1 MTDANEI
8 THALRLWFQPGDV
21 FEVRVLDAISA
32 DYRREH
38 IESGYFDYE
47 HISAVPEAL
56 KRLLSFRGVYVTV
69 NPVNPDLLARAVN
82 RLRPAGR
89 NPTTADT
96 DIVRRRWLL
105 IDCDPRRA
113 SGVSS
118 SNAEHDFALAK
129 AREIRDGLSSL
140 GWADPIMT
148 DSGNGAQLMYRID
161 LPADDGELVRRVI
174 GEIAKASS
182 EQVAIDTSVHNP
194 ARIWRLPGTMN
205 CKGDSIPE
213 RPHRMAR
220 ILEEPQDIVPVS
232 RKQMQD
238 IVSYQSEDTQTDVPD
253 DEWKHTMPAFDLD
266 SWIAQ
271 YCPELGS
278 PQPWKGG
285 RKWIFPVCPFNE
297 AHTNKSAVLIQ
308 EPSGAVAFKCHH
320 NGCSGNDWRAL
331 RELREPGCY
340 DRREEASSDV
350 DLSGIL
356 KRKPE
361 VEIVLPPEP
370 EIFRP
375 WREISSS
382 DIREMLKGTYLG
394 ELTSIYSCVT
404 RPPLPVEASLLKAIV
419 TVACCLTGE
428 ASVEELQRRNGT
440 LGGLRLIGADRAKLK
455 INTAGGQVCNVYAML
470 VANSASGKDIGNLI
484 GKFARMNN
492 PSIRLTDGD
501 PVMPDWNLGT
511 SASAEGLAKVLT
523 RKPNGLLVISE
534 MANWLDPHHW
544 QNKATSFLTEA
555 FGQGYYDQNF
565 SDRGRCVS
573 SRSVDYCC
581 PNIIA
586 NIQPRV
592 FGELADIQNI
602 YTGFLGR
609 FIFAVMPEF
618 YGNPARFDS
627 ADLLEQM
634 RVIVDIFLR
643 KKGVVEVEEEYAD
656 EIQKVFL
663 GKCDPK
669 LNPSWRRLC
678 CEYYPRF
685 MVMLSVN
692 HGIKS
697 QGESVIITD
706 EAKSKARMLTL
717 WFFAQAEKVLGDI
730 MDCDSRSRE
739 MEQKLKRIFEIIRD
753 QDRGDGVLTSTIS
766 HCASGSGTTSSDR
779 CKLLAEL
786 IERGWISQENNR
798 FMVLNPPPGMGK
810 TKLRKK

>member
-8 THALRLWFQPGDV
+8 IHALRLWFQAGDV
-21 FEVRVLDAISA
+21 FEVRVLDAVSA

-105 IDCDPRRA
+105 IDCDPKRS

-118 SNAEHDFALAK
+118 TKAEHESALAK

-140 GWADPIMT
+140 GWPDPIMT

-220 ILEEPQDIVPVS
+220 ILEEPQDIVSVS
-232 RKQMQD
+232 LKQMQD
-238 IVSYQSEDTQTDVPD
+238 IVSYQNKDPQTDGPD

-340 DRREEASSDV
+340 DRREEANSDV

-356 KRKPE
+356 KPNRIEKQEKEAPLFPNPGPVPDKLLSIPGFIDDVVKLSMQSAPYPNRVLSFTGALALLAFLVGRKVQDKRDNRSNIYLIALADSGTGKDHPRKVNFNIAFRAGVAGAIGDAFASGE
-361 VEIVLPPEP
+361 GLEDALFMHPSMLFQADEFDC
-370 EIFRP
+370 IFNT
-375 WREISSS
+375 
-382 DIREMLKGTYLG
+382 LKYSKDNRA
-394 ELTSIYSCVT
+394 ESIN
-404 RPPLPVEASLLKAIV
+404 EKLLK
-419 TVACCLTGE
+419 
-428 ASVEELQRRNGT
+428 
-440 LGGLRLIGADRAKLK
+440 
-455 INTAGGQVCNVYAML
+455 
-470 VANSASGKDIGNLI
+470 
-484 GKFARMNN
+484 
-492 PSIRLTDGD
+492 
-501 PVMPDWNLGT
+501 
-511 SASAEGLAKVLT
+511 
-523 RKPNGLLVISE
+523 
-534 MANWLDPHHW
+534 
-544 QNKATSFLTEA
+544 
-555 FGQGYYDQNF
+555 
-565 SDRGRCVS
+565 
-573 SRSVDYCC
+573 
-581 PNIIA
+581 
-586 NIQPRV
+586 
-592 FGELADIQNI
+592 
-602 YTGFLGR
+602 
-609 FIFAVMPEF
+609 F
-618 YGNPARFDS
+618 YGASNTIYP
-627 ADLLEQM
+627 
-634 RVIVDIFLR
+634 LR
-643 KKGVVEVEEEYAD
+643 KKASAKKKDGTVHEIAHIVNPNLVLLGTAIPQYFYESLSRRVLENGLVARCIIVEAGKRGEAGNPQSITPSDSLIRAATYLANLDVNGNLTNEYPKPLIITETPEATAALREVQQECD
-656 EIQKVFL
+656 RRYNFYEAQNEGAAKALWARAHEKV
-663 GKCDPK
+663 CK
-669 LNPSWRRLC
+669 LA
-678 CEYYPRF
+678 
-685 MVMLSVN
+685 ML
-692 HGIKS
+692 HGIS
-697 QGESVIITD
+697 GNVYNPLITD
-706 EAKSKARMLTL
+706 KSVKWAWKFIDHLTQRMLYMADRYVYENI
-717 WFFAQAEKVLGDI
+717 FDEKCQRAI
-730 MDCDSRSRE
+730 R
-739 MEQKLKRIFEIIRD
+739 KLQEHGGR
-753 QDRGDGVLTSTIS
+753 LPHS
-766 HCASGSGTTSSDR
+766 
-779 CKLLAEL
+779 KLLRLLHESADSMKKIAETL
-786 IERGWISQENNR
+786 QEKGTVQVEYDSSVR
-798 FMVLNPPPGMGK
+798 PAAKIYRLVE
-810 TKLRKK
+810 

>member
-8 THALRLWFQPGDV
+8 THALRLWFRAGDV
-21 FEVRVLDAISA
+21 FEVRVLDAVSA

-113 SGVSS
+113 AGVSS
-118 SNAEHDFALAK
+118 SNSEHDFALAK

-220 ILEEPQDIVPVS
+220 ILEEPQDIVSVS
-232 RKQMQD
+232 REQMLD
-238 IVSYQSEDTQTDVPD
+238 IVSYQSEDTQTDGPD

-340 DRREEASSDV
+340 DRREEANSDV

-356 KRKPE
+356 KPNRIEKQEKEAPLFPNPGPVPDKLLSIPGFIDDVVKLSMQSAPYPNRVLSFTGALALLAFLVGRKVQDKRDNRSNIYLIALADSGTGKDHPRKVNFNIAFRAGVAGAIGDAFASGE
-361 VEIVLPPEP
+361 GLEDALFMHPSMLFQADEFDC
-370 EIFRP
+370 IFNT
-375 WREISSS
+375 
-382 DIREMLKGTYLG
+382 LKYSKDNRA
-394 ELTSIYSCVT
+394 ESIN
-404 RPPLPVEASLLKAIV
+404 EKLLK
-419 TVACCLTGE
+419 
-428 ASVEELQRRNGT
+428 
-440 LGGLRLIGADRAKLK
+440 
-455 INTAGGQVCNVYAML
+455 
-470 VANSASGKDIGNLI
+470 
-484 GKFARMNN
+484 
-492 PSIRLTDGD
+492 
-501 PVMPDWNLGT
+501 
-511 SASAEGLAKVLT
+511 
-523 RKPNGLLVISE
+523 
-534 MANWLDPHHW
+534 
-544 QNKATSFLTEA
+544 
-555 FGQGYYDQNF
+555 
-565 SDRGRCVS
+565 
-573 SRSVDYCC
+573 
-581 PNIIA
+581 
-586 NIQPRV
+586 
-592 FGELADIQNI
+592 
-602 YTGFLGR
+602 
-609 FIFAVMPEF
+609 F
-618 YGNPARFDS
+618 YGASNTIYP
-627 ADLLEQM
+627 
-634 RVIVDIFLR
+634 LR
-643 KKGVVEVEEEYAD
+643 KKASAKKKDGTVHEIAHIVNPNLVLLGTAIPQYFYESLSRRVLENGLVARCVIVEAGKRGEAGNPQPITPSDSLIRAATYLANLDVNGNLTNEYPKPLIITETPEATAALREVQQECD
-656 EIQKVFL
+656 RRYNFYEAQNEGAAKALWARAHEKV
-663 GKCDPK
+663 CK
-669 LNPSWRRLC
+669 LA
-678 CEYYPRF
+678 
-685 MVMLSVN
+685 ML
-692 HGIKS
+692 HGISGNVYNPLITEKS
-697 QGESVIITD
+697 VRWAWKFIDHLTQ
-706 EAKSKARMLTL
+706 RMLYMADRYVYENI
-717 WFFAQAEKVLGDI
+717 FDEKCQRAI
-730 MDCDSRSRE
+730 R
-739 MEQKLKRIFEIIRD
+739 KLQEHGGR
-753 QDRGDGVLTSTIS
+753 LS
-766 HCASGSGTTSSDR
+766 HS
-779 CKLLAEL
+779 KLLRLLHESADSMKKIAETL
-786 IERGWISQENNR
+786 QEKGTVQVEYDSSVR
-798 FMVLNPPPGMGK
+798 PAAKIYRLVE
-810 TKLRKK
+810 

>member
-8 THALRLWFQPGDV
+8 IHALRLWFQAGDV
-21 FEVRVLDAISA
+21 FEVRVLDAVSA

-47 HISAVPEAL
+47 HISAIPEAL

-118 SNAEHDFALAK
+118 SNSEHESALAK

-140 GWADPIMT
+140 GWPDPIMT

-220 ILEEPQDIVPVS
+220 ILDEPQDIVPVS
-232 RKQMQD
+232 REQMQD
-238 IVSYQSEDTQTDVPD
+238 IVSYQNEDTQTDVPD

-340 DRREEASSDV
+340 DRREEANSDV

-356 KRKPE
+356 KPNRIEKQEKEAPLFPNPGPVPDKLLSIPGFIDDVVKLSMQSAPYPNRVLSFTGALALLAFLVGRKVQDKRDNRSNIYLIALADSGTGKDHPRKVNFNIAFRAGVAGAIGDAFASGE
-361 VEIVLPPEP
+361 GLEDALFMHPSMLFQADEFDC
-370 EIFRP
+370 IFNT
-375 WREISSS
+375 
-382 DIREMLKGTYLG
+382 LKYSKDNRA
-394 ELTSIYSCVT
+394 ESIN
-404 RPPLPVEASLLKAIV
+404 EKLLK
-419 TVACCLTGE
+419 
-428 ASVEELQRRNGT
+428 
-440 LGGLRLIGADRAKLK
+440 
-455 INTAGGQVCNVYAML
+455 
-470 VANSASGKDIGNLI
+470 
-484 GKFARMNN
+484 
-492 PSIRLTDGD
+492 
-501 PVMPDWNLGT
+501 
-511 SASAEGLAKVLT
+511 
-523 RKPNGLLVISE
+523 
-534 MANWLDPHHW
+534 
-544 QNKATSFLTEA
+544 
-555 FGQGYYDQNF
+555 
-565 SDRGRCVS
+565 
-573 SRSVDYCC
+573 
-581 PNIIA
+581 
-586 NIQPRV
+586 
-592 FGELADIQNI
+592 
-602 YTGFLGR
+602 
-609 FIFAVMPEF
+609 F
-618 YGNPARFDS
+618 YGASNTIYP
-627 ADLLEQM
+627 
-634 RVIVDIFLR
+634 LR
-643 KKGVVEVEEEYAD
+643 KKASAKKKDGTVHEIAHIVNPNLVLLGTAIPQYFYESLSRRVLENGLVARCIIVEAGKRGEAGNPQPITPSDSLIRAATYLANLDVNGNLTNEYPKPLIITETPEATAALREVQLECD
-656 EIQKVFL
+656 RRYNFYEAQNEGAAKALWARAHEKV
-663 GKCDPK
+663 CK
-669 LNPSWRRLC
+669 LA
-678 CEYYPRF
+678 
-685 MVMLSVN
+685 ML
-692 HGIKS
+692 HGIS
-697 QGESVIITD
+697 GNVYNPLITD
-706 EAKSKARMLTL
+706 KSVKWAWKFIDHLTQRMLYMADRYVYENI
-717 WFFAQAEKVLGDI
+717 FDEKCQRAI
-730 MDCDSRSRE
+730 R
-739 MEQKLKRIFEIIRD
+739 KLQEHGGR
-753 QDRGDGVLTSTIS
+753 LPHS
-766 HCASGSGTTSSDR
+766 
-779 CKLLAEL
+779 KLLRLLHESADSMKKIAETL
-786 IERGWISQENNR
+786 QEKGTVQVEYDSSVR
-798 FMVLNPPPGMGK
+798 PAAKIYRLVE
-810 TKLRKK
+810 

>member
-1 MTDANEI
+1 MENAMTDANEI
-8 THALRLWFQPGDV
+8 THALRLWFQAGDV
-21 FEVRVLDAISA
+21 FEVRVLDAVSA

-118 SNAEHDFALAK
+118 SNAEHESALDK

-220 ILEEPQDIVPVS
+220 ILEEPQDIVSVS
-232 RKQMQD
+232 REQMQD

-331 RELREPGCY
+331 RELREPGCC
-340 DRREEASSDV
+340 DRREEANSDV

-356 KRKPE
+356 KPNRIEKQEKEAPLFPNPGPVPDKLLSIPGFIDDVVKLSMQSAPYPNRVLSFTGALALLAFLVGRKVQDKRDNRSNIYLIALADSGTGKDHPRKVNFNIAFRAGVAGAIGDAFASGE
-361 VEIVLPPEP
+361 GLEDALFMHPSMLFQADEFDC
-370 EIFRP
+370 IFNT
-375 WREISSS
+375 
-382 DIREMLKGTYLG
+382 LKYSKDNRA
-394 ELTSIYSCVT
+394 ESIN
-404 RPPLPVEASLLKAIV
+404 EKLLK
-419 TVACCLTGE
+419 
-428 ASVEELQRRNGT
+428 
-440 LGGLRLIGADRAKLK
+440 
-455 INTAGGQVCNVYAML
+455 
-470 VANSASGKDIGNLI
+470 
-484 GKFARMNN
+484 
-492 PSIRLTDGD
+492 
-501 PVMPDWNLGT
+501 
-511 SASAEGLAKVLT
+511 
-523 RKPNGLLVISE
+523 
-534 MANWLDPHHW
+534 
-544 QNKATSFLTEA
+544 
-555 FGQGYYDQNF
+555 
-565 SDRGRCVS
+565 
-573 SRSVDYCC
+573 
-581 PNIIA
+581 
-586 NIQPRV
+586 
-592 FGELADIQNI
+592 
-602 YTGFLGR
+602 
-609 FIFAVMPEF
+609 F
-618 YGNPARFDS
+618 YGASNTIYP
-627 ADLLEQM
+627 
-634 RVIVDIFLR
+634 LR
-643 KKGVVEVEEEYAD
+643 KKASAKKKDGTVHEIAHIVNPNLVLLGTAIPQYFYESLSRRVLENGLVARCIIVEAGKRGEAGNPQPITPSDSLIRAATYLANLDVNGNLTNEYPKPLIITETPEATAALREVQQECD
-656 EIQKVFL
+656 RRYNFYEAQNEGAAKALWARAHEKV
-663 GKCDPK
+663 CK
-669 LNPSWRRLC
+669 LA
-678 CEYYPRF
+678 
-685 MVMLSVN
+685 ML
-692 HGIKS
+692 HGISSNVYNPLITEKS
-697 QGESVIITD
+697 VRWAWKFIDHLTQ
-706 EAKSKARMLTL
+706 RMLYMADRYVYENI
-717 WFFAQAEKVLGDI
+717 FDEKCQRAI
-730 MDCDSRSRE
+730 R
-739 MEQKLKRIFEIIRD
+739 KLQEHGGR
-753 QDRGDGVLTSTIS
+753 LS
-766 HCASGSGTTSSDR
+766 HS
-779 CKLLAEL
+779 KLLRLLHESADSMKKIAETL
-786 IERGWISQENNR
+786 QEKGTVQVEYDSSVR
-798 FMVLNPPPGMGK
+798 PAAKIYRLVE
-810 TKLRKK
+810 

>member
-8 THALRLWFQPGDV
+8 IHALRLWFQAGDV
-21 FEVRVLDAISA
+21 FEVRVLDAVSA

-47 HISAVPEAL
+47 HISAIPEAL

-118 SNAEHDFALAK
+118 SNAEHESALAK

-182 EQVAIDTSVHNP
+182 EQVAIDTSVYNP

-232 RKQMQD
+232 REQMQD

-340 DRREEASSDV
+340 DRREEANSDV

-356 KRKPE
+356 KPNRIEKQEKEAPLFPNPGPVPDKLLSIPGFIDDVVKLSMQSAPYPNRVLSFTGALALLAFLVGRKVQDKRDNRSNIYLIALADSGTGKDHPRKVNFNIAFRAGVAGAIGDAFASGE
-361 VEIVLPPEP
+361 GLEDALFMHPSMLFQADEFDC
-370 EIFRP
+370 IFNT
-375 WREISSS
+375 
-382 DIREMLKGTYLG
+382 LKYSKDNRA
-394 ELTSIYSCVT
+394 ESIN
-404 RPPLPVEASLLKAIV
+404 EKLLK
-419 TVACCLTGE
+419 
-428 ASVEELQRRNGT
+428 
-440 LGGLRLIGADRAKLK
+440 
-455 INTAGGQVCNVYAML
+455 
-470 VANSASGKDIGNLI
+470 
-484 GKFARMNN
+484 
-492 PSIRLTDGD
+492 
-501 PVMPDWNLGT
+501 
-511 SASAEGLAKVLT
+511 
-523 RKPNGLLVISE
+523 
-534 MANWLDPHHW
+534 
-544 QNKATSFLTEA
+544 
-555 FGQGYYDQNF
+555 
-565 SDRGRCVS
+565 
-573 SRSVDYCC
+573 
-581 PNIIA
+581 
-586 NIQPRV
+586 
-592 FGELADIQNI
+592 
-602 YTGFLGR
+602 
-609 FIFAVMPEF
+609 F
-618 YGNPARFDS
+618 YGASNTIYP
-627 ADLLEQM
+627 
-634 RVIVDIFLR
+634 LR
-643 KKGVVEVEEEYAD
+643 KKASAKKKDGTVHEIAHIVNPNLVLLGTAIPQYFYESLSRRVLENGLVARCIIVEAGKRGEAGNPQPITPSDSLIRAATYLANLDVNGNLTNEYPKPLIITETPEATAALREVQQECD
-656 EIQKVFL
+656 RRYNFYEAQNEGAAKALWARAHEKV
-663 GKCDPK
+663 CK
-669 LNPSWRRLC
+669 LA
-678 CEYYPRF
+678 
-685 MVMLSVN
+685 ML
-692 HGIKS
+692 HGIS
-697 QGESVIITD
+697 GNVYNPLITD
-706 EAKSKARMLTL
+706 KSVKWAWKFIDHLTQRMLYMADRYVYENI
-717 WFFAQAEKVLGDI
+717 FDEKCQRAI
-730 MDCDSRSRE
+730 R
-739 MEQKLKRIFEIIRD
+739 KLQEHGGR
-753 QDRGDGVLTSTIS
+753 LS
-766 HCASGSGTTSSDR
+766 HS
-779 CKLLAEL
+779 KLLRLLHESADSMKKIAETL
-786 IERGWISQENNR
+786 QEKGTVQVEYDSSVR
-798 FMVLNPPPGMGK
+798 PAAKIYRLVE
-810 TKLRKK
+810 

>member
-8 THALRLWFQPGDV
+8 THALRLWFQAGDV
-21 FEVRVLDAISA
+21 FEVRVLDAVSA

-105 IDCDPRRA
+105 IDCDPKRS

-118 SNAEHDFALAK
+118 TKAEHESALAK

-140 GWADPIMT
+140 GWPDPIMT

-220 ILEEPQDIVPVS
+220 ILEEPQDIVSVS
-232 RKQMQD
+232 REQMQD
-238 IVSYQSEDTQTDVPD
+238 IVSHQSEDTQTDVPD
-253 DEWKHTMPAFDLD
+253 DDWKHTMPAFDLD

-297 AHTNKSAVLIQ
+297 AHANKSAVLIQ

-356 KRKPE
+356 KPNRIEKQEKEAPLFPNPGPVPDKLLSIPGFIDDVVKLSMQSAPYPNRVLSFTGALALLAFLVGRKVQDKRDNRSNIYLIALADSGTGKDHPRKVNFNIAFRAGVAGAIGDAFASGE
-361 VEIVLPPEP
+361 GLEDALFMHPSMLFQADEFDC
-370 EIFRP
+370 IFNT
-375 WREISSS
+375 
-382 DIREMLKGTYLG
+382 LKYSKDNRA
-394 ELTSIYSCVT
+394 ESIN
-404 RPPLPVEASLLKAIV
+404 EKLLK
-419 TVACCLTGE
+419 
-428 ASVEELQRRNGT
+428 
-440 LGGLRLIGADRAKLK
+440 
-455 INTAGGQVCNVYAML
+455 
-470 VANSASGKDIGNLI
+470 
-484 GKFARMNN
+484 
-492 PSIRLTDGD
+492 
-501 PVMPDWNLGT
+501 
-511 SASAEGLAKVLT
+511 
-523 RKPNGLLVISE
+523 
-534 MANWLDPHHW
+534 
-544 QNKATSFLTEA
+544 
-555 FGQGYYDQNF
+555 
-565 SDRGRCVS
+565 
-573 SRSVDYCC
+573 
-581 PNIIA
+581 
-586 NIQPRV
+586 
-592 FGELADIQNI
+592 
-602 YTGFLGR
+602 
-609 FIFAVMPEF
+609 F
-618 YGNPARFDS
+618 YGASNTIYP
-627 ADLLEQM
+627 
-634 RVIVDIFLR
+634 LR
-643 KKGVVEVEEEYAD
+643 KKASAKKKDGTVHEIAHIVNPNLVLLGTAIPQYFYESLSRRVLENGLVARCIIVEAGKRGEAGNPQPITPSDSLIRAATYLANLDVNGNLTNEYPKPLIITETPEATAALREVQQECD
-656 EIQKVFL
+656 RRYNFYEAQNEGAAKALWARAHEKV
-663 GKCDPK
+663 CK
-669 LNPSWRRLC
+669 LA
-678 CEYYPRF
+678 
-685 MVMLSVN
+685 ML
-692 HGIKS
+692 HGISSNVYNPLITEKS
-697 QGESVIITD
+697 VRWAWKFIDHLTG
-706 EAKSKARMLTL
+706 RMLYMANRYVYENV
-717 WFFAQAEKVLGDI
+717 FDEKCQRVLRHITEAGGVI
-730 MDCDSRSRE
+730 GHTKLLRKSRE
-739 MEQKLKRIFEIIRD
+739 SFEVFKKIIDTLREN
-753 QDRGDGVLTSTIS
+753 
-766 HCASGSGTTSSDR
+766 GS
-779 CKLLAEL
+779 
-786 IERGWISQENNR
+786 IEIEIDK
-798 FMVLNPPPGMGK
+798 GK
-810 TKLRKK
+810 TKPMRIYHLICE

>member
-8 THALRLWFQPGDV
+8 THALRLWFQAGDV
-21 FEVRVLDAISA
+21 FEVRVLDAVSA

-118 SNAEHDFALAK
+118 SNAEHESALAK

-140 GWADPIMT
+140 GWPKPVLT

-220 ILEEPQDIVPVS
+220 ILDEPQDIVSVS
-232 RKQMQD
+232 REQMQD
-238 IVSYQSEDTQTDVPD
+238 IVSYQSEDTQTDGPD

-278 PQPWKGG
+278 PQPWNGG

-340 DRREEASSDV
+340 NRREEANSDV

-356 KRKPE
+356 KPNRIEKQEKEAPLFPNPGPVPDKLLSIPGFIDDVVKLSMQSAPYPNRVLSFTGALALLAFLVGRKVQDKRDNRSNIYLIALADSGTGKDHPRKVNFNIAFRAGVAGAIGDAFASGE
-361 VEIVLPPEP
+361 GLEDALFMHPSMLFQADEFDC
-370 EIFRP
+370 IFNT
-375 WREISSS
+375 
-382 DIREMLKGTYLG
+382 LKYSKDNRA
-394 ELTSIYSCVT
+394 ESIN
-404 RPPLPVEASLLKAIV
+404 EKLLK
-419 TVACCLTGE
+419 
-428 ASVEELQRRNGT
+428 
-440 LGGLRLIGADRAKLK
+440 
-455 INTAGGQVCNVYAML
+455 
-470 VANSASGKDIGNLI
+470 
-484 GKFARMNN
+484 
-492 PSIRLTDGD
+492 
-501 PVMPDWNLGT
+501 
-511 SASAEGLAKVLT
+511 
-523 RKPNGLLVISE
+523 
-534 MANWLDPHHW
+534 
-544 QNKATSFLTEA
+544 
-555 FGQGYYDQNF
+555 
-565 SDRGRCVS
+565 
-573 SRSVDYCC
+573 
-581 PNIIA
+581 
-586 NIQPRV
+586 
-592 FGELADIQNI
+592 
-602 YTGFLGR
+602 
-609 FIFAVMPEF
+609 F
-618 YGNPARFDS
+618 YGASNTIYP
-627 ADLLEQM
+627 
-634 RVIVDIFLR
+634 LR
-643 KKGVVEVEEEYAD
+643 KKASAKKKDGTVHEIAHIVNPNLVLLGTAIPQYFYESLSRRVLENGLVARCIIVEAGKRGEAGNPQPITPSDSLIRAATYLANLDVNGNLTNEYPKPLIITETPEATAALREVQQECDRRYDFYEAQNEGGAKALWARAHEKVCKLAMLHGISGNVYNPLITEKSVRWAWKFIDHLTRRMLYMADSYVYENVFDEKCQKVIRMLREHGGRIKHAKLLNRFHDSLDNLKKVVETLME
-656 EIQKVFL
+656 Q
-663 GKCDPK
+663 
-669 LNPSWRRLC
+669 
-678 CEYYPRF
+678 
-685 MVMLSVN
+685 
-692 HGIKS
+692 GI
-697 QGESVIITD
+697 
-706 EAKSKARMLTL
+706 LTY
-717 WFFAQAEKVLGDI
+717 
-730 MDCDSRSRE
+730 E
-739 MEQKLKRIFEIIRD
+739 MEATKTRPSKVY
-753 QDRGDGVLTSTIS
+753 VL
-766 HCASGSGTTSSDR
+766 
-779 CKLLAEL
+779 LE
-786 IERGWISQENNR
+786 
-798 FMVLNPPPGMGK
+798 
-810 TKLRKK
+810 

>member
-8 THALRLWFQPGDV
+8 THALRLWFQAGDV
-21 FEVRVLDAISA
+21 FEVRVLDAVSA

-118 SNAEHDFALAK
+118 SNSEHESALAK

-140 GWADPIMT
+140 GWPDPIMT

-220 ILEEPQDIVPVS
+220 ILDEPQDIVPVS
-232 RKQMQD
+232 REQMQD

-297 AHTNKSAVLIQ
+297 AHTNKSAVLIH

-340 DRREEASSDV
+340 DRREEANSDV

-356 KRKPE
+356 KPNRIEKQEKEAPLFPNPGPVPDKLLSIPGFIDDVVKLSMQSAPYPNRVLSFTGALALLAFLVGRKVQDKRDNRSNIYLIALADSGTGKDHPRKVNFNIAFRAGVAGAIGDAFASGE
-361 VEIVLPPEP
+361 GLEDALFMHPSMLFQADEFDC
-370 EIFRP
+370 IFNT
-375 WREISSS
+375 
-382 DIREMLKGTYLG
+382 LKYSKDNRA
-394 ELTSIYSCVT
+394 ESIN
-404 RPPLPVEASLLKAIV
+404 EKLLK
-419 TVACCLTGE
+419 
-428 ASVEELQRRNGT
+428 
-440 LGGLRLIGADRAKLK
+440 
-455 INTAGGQVCNVYAML
+455 
-470 VANSASGKDIGNLI
+470 
-484 GKFARMNN
+484 
-492 PSIRLTDGD
+492 
-501 PVMPDWNLGT
+501 
-511 SASAEGLAKVLT
+511 
-523 RKPNGLLVISE
+523 
-534 MANWLDPHHW
+534 
-544 QNKATSFLTEA
+544 
-555 FGQGYYDQNF
+555 
-565 SDRGRCVS
+565 
-573 SRSVDYCC
+573 
-581 PNIIA
+581 
-586 NIQPRV
+586 
-592 FGELADIQNI
+592 
-602 YTGFLGR
+602 
-609 FIFAVMPEF
+609 F
-618 YGNPARFDS
+618 YGASNTIYP
-627 ADLLEQM
+627 
-634 RVIVDIFLR
+634 LR
-643 KKGVVEVEEEYAD
+643 KKASAKKKDGTVHEIAHIVNPNLVLLGTAIPQYFYESLSRRVLENGLVARCIIVEAGKRGEAGNPQPITPSDSLIRAATYLANLDVNGNLTNEYPKPLIITETPEATAALREVQLECD
-656 EIQKVFL
+656 RRYNFYEAQNEGAAKALWARAHEKV
-663 GKCDPK
+663 CK
-669 LNPSWRRLC
+669 LA
-678 CEYYPRF
+678 
-685 MVMLSVN
+685 ML
-692 HGIKS
+692 HGISGNVYNPLITEKS
-697 QGESVIITD
+697 VRWAWKFIDHLTQ
-706 EAKSKARMLTL
+706 RMLYMADRYVYENI
-717 WFFAQAEKVLGDI
+717 FDEKCQRAI
-730 MDCDSRSRE
+730 R
-739 MEQKLKRIFEIIRD
+739 KLQEHGGR
-753 QDRGDGVLTSTIS
+753 LS
-766 HCASGSGTTSSDR
+766 HS
-779 CKLLAEL
+779 KLLRLLHESADSMKKIAETL
-786 IERGWISQENNR
+786 QEKGTVQVEYDSSVR
-798 FMVLNPPPGMGK
+798 PAAKIYRLVE
-810 TKLRKK
+810 

>member
-8 THALRLWFQPGDV
+8 THALRLWFQAGDV
-21 FEVRVLDAISA
+21 FEVRVLDAVSA

-118 SNAEHDFALAK
+118 SNSEHESALAK

-140 GWADPIMT
+140 GWPDPIMT

-220 ILEEPQDIVPVS
+220 ILEEPQDIVLVS
-232 RKQMQD
+232 REQMQD
-238 IVSYQSEDTQTDVPD
+238 IVSHQSEDTQTDLPD
-253 DEWKHTMPAFDLD
+253 DEWKHTMPVFDLD
-266 SWIAQ
+266 SWITQ

-297 AHTNKSAVLIQ
+297 AHANKSAVLIQ

-340 DRREEASSDV
+340 DRREEANSDV

-356 KRKPE
+356 KPNRIEKQEKEAPLFPNPGPVPDKLLSIPGFIDDVVKLSMQSAPYPNRVLSFTGALALLAFLVGRKVQDKRDNRSNIYLIALADSGTGKDHPRKVNFNIAFRAGVAGAIGDAFASGE
-361 VEIVLPPEP
+361 GLEDALFMHPSMLFQADEFDC
-370 EIFRP
+370 IFNT
-375 WREISSS
+375 
-382 DIREMLKGTYLG
+382 LKYSKDNRA
-394 ELTSIYSCVT
+394 ESIN
-404 RPPLPVEASLLKAIV
+404 EKLLK
-419 TVACCLTGE
+419 
-428 ASVEELQRRNGT
+428 
-440 LGGLRLIGADRAKLK
+440 
-455 INTAGGQVCNVYAML
+455 
-470 VANSASGKDIGNLI
+470 
-484 GKFARMNN
+484 
-492 PSIRLTDGD
+492 
-501 PVMPDWNLGT
+501 
-511 SASAEGLAKVLT
+511 
-523 RKPNGLLVISE
+523 
-534 MANWLDPHHW
+534 
-544 QNKATSFLTEA
+544 
-555 FGQGYYDQNF
+555 
-565 SDRGRCVS
+565 
-573 SRSVDYCC
+573 
-581 PNIIA
+581 
-586 NIQPRV
+586 
-592 FGELADIQNI
+592 
-602 YTGFLGR
+602 
-609 FIFAVMPEF
+609 F
-618 YGNPARFDS
+618 YGASNTIYP
-627 ADLLEQM
+627 
-634 RVIVDIFLR
+634 LR
-643 KKGVVEVEEEYAD
+643 KKASAKKKDGTVHEIAHIVNPNLVLLGTAIPQYFYESLSRRVLENGLVARCIIVEAGKRGEAGNPQPITPSDSLIRAATYLANLDVNGNLTNEYPKPLIITETPEATAALREVQQECD
-656 EIQKVFL
+656 RRYNFYEAQNEGAAKALWARAHEKV
-663 GKCDPK
+663 CK
-669 LNPSWRRLC
+669 LA
-678 CEYYPRF
+678 
-685 MVMLSVN
+685 ML
-692 HGIKS
+692 HGIS
-697 QGESVIITD
+697 SNVYNPLITD
-706 EAKSKARMLTL
+706 KSVKWAWKFIDHLTRRMLYMADRYVYENI
-717 WFFAQAEKVLGDI
+717 FDEKCQRAI
-730 MDCDSRSRE
+730 R
-739 MEQKLKRIFEIIRD
+739 KLQEHGGR
-753 QDRGDGVLTSTIS
+753 LPHS
-766 HCASGSGTTSSDR
+766 
-779 CKLLAEL
+779 KLLRLLHESADSMKKIAETL
-786 IERGWISQENNR
+786 QEKGTVQVEYDSSVR
-798 FMVLNPPPGMGK
+798 PAAKIYRLVE
-810 TKLRKK
+810 

>member
-8 THALRLWFQPGDV
+8 THALRLWFQAGDV
-21 FEVRVLDAISA
+21 FEVRVLDAVSA

-140 GWADPIMT
+140 GWPDPIMT

-220 ILEEPQDIVPVS
+220 ILDEPQDIVSVS
-232 RKQMQD
+232 REQMQD

-340 DRREEASSDV
+340 DRREEANSDV

-356 KRKPE
+356 KPNRIEKQEKEAPLFPNPGPVPDKLLSIPGFIDDVVKLSMQSAPYPNRVLSFTGALALLAFLVGRKVQDKRDNRSNIYLIALADSGTGKDHPRKVNFNIAFRAGVAGAIGDAFASGE
-361 VEIVLPPEP
+361 GLEDALFMHPSMLFQADEFDC
-370 EIFRP
+370 IFNT
-375 WREISSS
+375 
-382 DIREMLKGTYLG
+382 LKYSKDNRA
-394 ELTSIYSCVT
+394 ESIN
-404 RPPLPVEASLLKAIV
+404 EKLLK
-419 TVACCLTGE
+419 
-428 ASVEELQRRNGT
+428 
-440 LGGLRLIGADRAKLK
+440 
-455 INTAGGQVCNVYAML
+455 
-470 VANSASGKDIGNLI
+470 
-484 GKFARMNN
+484 
-492 PSIRLTDGD
+492 
-501 PVMPDWNLGT
+501 
-511 SASAEGLAKVLT
+511 
-523 RKPNGLLVISE
+523 
-534 MANWLDPHHW
+534 
-544 QNKATSFLTEA
+544 
-555 FGQGYYDQNF
+555 
-565 SDRGRCVS
+565 
-573 SRSVDYCC
+573 
-581 PNIIA
+581 
-586 NIQPRV
+586 
-592 FGELADIQNI
+592 
-602 YTGFLGR
+602 
-609 FIFAVMPEF
+609 F
-618 YGNPARFDS
+618 YGASNTIYP
-627 ADLLEQM
+627 
-634 RVIVDIFLR
+634 LR
-643 KKGVVEVEEEYAD
+643 KKASAKKKDGTVHEIAHIVNPNLVLLGTAIPQYFYESLSRRVLENGLVARCIIVEAGKRGEAGNPQPITPSDSLIRAATYLANLDVNGNLTNEYPKPLIITETPEATAALREVQLECD
-656 EIQKVFL
+656 RRYNFYEAQNEGAAKALWARAHEKV
-663 GKCDPK
+663 CK
-669 LNPSWRRLC
+669 LA
-678 CEYYPRF
+678 
-685 MVMLSVN
+685 ML
-692 HGIKS
+692 HGISGNVYNPLITEKS
-697 QGESVIITD
+697 VRWAWKFIDHLTQ
-706 EAKSKARMLTL
+706 RMLYMADRYVYENI
-717 WFFAQAEKVLGDI
+717 FDEKCQRAI
-730 MDCDSRSRE
+730 R
-739 MEQKLKRIFEIIRD
+739 KLQEHGGR
-753 QDRGDGVLTSTIS
+753 LS
-766 HCASGSGTTSSDR
+766 HS
-779 CKLLAEL
+779 KLLRLLHESADSMKKIAETL
-786 IERGWISQENNR
+786 QEKGTVQVEYDSSVR
-798 FMVLNPPPGMGK
+798 PAAKIYRLVE
-810 TKLRKK
+810 

>member
-8 THALRLWFQPGDV
+8 THALRLWFQAGDV
-21 FEVRVLDAISA
+21 FEVRVLDAVSA

-118 SNAEHDFALAK
+118 SNSEHESALAK

-140 GWADPIMT
+140 GWPKPVLT

-161 LPADDGELVRRVI
+161 LPANDGELVRRVI

-220 ILEEPQDIVPVS
+220 ILEEPQDIVSVS
-232 RKQMQD
+232 REQMQD
-238 IVSYQSEDTQTDVPD
+238 IVSYQSEDSQTDVPD

-340 DRREEASSDV
+340 DRREEVSSDV

-356 KRKPE
+356 KPNRIEKQEKEAPLFPNPGPVPDKLLSIPGFIDDVVKLSMQSAPYPNRVLSFTGALALLAFLVGRKVQDKRDNRSNIYLIALADSGTGKDHPRKVNFNIAFRAGVAGAIGDAFASGE
-361 VEIVLPPEP
+361 GLEDALFMHPSMLFQADEFDC
-370 EIFRP
+370 IFNT
-375 WREISSS
+375 
-382 DIREMLKGTYLG
+382 LKYSKDNRA
-394 ELTSIYSCVT
+394 ESIN
-404 RPPLPVEASLLKAIV
+404 EKLLK
-419 TVACCLTGE
+419 
-428 ASVEELQRRNGT
+428 
-440 LGGLRLIGADRAKLK
+440 
-455 INTAGGQVCNVYAML
+455 
-470 VANSASGKDIGNLI
+470 
-484 GKFARMNN
+484 
-492 PSIRLTDGD
+492 
-501 PVMPDWNLGT
+501 
-511 SASAEGLAKVLT
+511 
-523 RKPNGLLVISE
+523 
-534 MANWLDPHHW
+534 
-544 QNKATSFLTEA
+544 
-555 FGQGYYDQNF
+555 
-565 SDRGRCVS
+565 
-573 SRSVDYCC
+573 
-581 PNIIA
+581 
-586 NIQPRV
+586 
-592 FGELADIQNI
+592 
-602 YTGFLGR
+602 
-609 FIFAVMPEF
+609 F
-618 YGNPARFDS
+618 YGASNTIYP
-627 ADLLEQM
+627 
-634 RVIVDIFLR
+634 LR
-643 KKGVVEVEEEYAD
+643 KKASAKKKDGTVHEIAHIVNPNLVLLGTAIPQYFYESLSRRVLENGLVARCIIVEAGKRGEAGNPQPITPSDSLIRAATYLANLDVNGNLTNEYPKPLIITETPEATAALREVQQECD
-656 EIQKVFL
+656 RRYNFYEAQNEGAAKALWARAHEKV
-663 GKCDPK
+663 CK
-669 LNPSWRRLC
+669 LA
-678 CEYYPRF
+678 
-685 MVMLSVN
+685 ML
-692 HGIKS
+692 HGISSNVYNPLITEKS
-697 QGESVIITD
+697 VRWAWKFIDHLTQ
-706 EAKSKARMLTL
+706 RMLYMADRYVYENI
-717 WFFAQAEKVLGDI
+717 FDEKCQRAI
-730 MDCDSRSRE
+730 R
-739 MEQKLKRIFEIIRD
+739 KLQEHGGR
-753 QDRGDGVLTSTIS
+753 LPHS
-766 HCASGSGTTSSDR
+766 
-779 CKLLAEL
+779 KLLRLLHESADSMKKIAETL
-786 IERGWISQENNR
+786 QEKGTVQVEYDSSVR
-798 FMVLNPPPGMGK
+798 PAAKIYRLVE
-810 TKLRKK
+810 

>member
-8 THALRLWFQPGDV
+8 THALRLWFQAGDV
-21 FEVRVLDAISA
+21 FEVRVLDAVSA

-118 SNAEHDFALAK
+118 SNAEHEFALAK

-140 GWADPIMT
+140 GWPDPIMT

-161 LPADDGELVRRVI
+161 LPADDGGLVQKCTN
-174 GEIAKASS
+174 AFALASDDAVS
-182 EQVAIDTSVHNP
+182 IDTSVHNP

-220 ILEEPQDIVPVS
+220 ILDKPQDIVSVS
-232 RKQMQD
+232 REQMQD
-238 IVSYQSEDTQTDVPD
+238 IVSYQNVAPLADVPD

-340 DRREEASSDV
+340 DRREEVNSDV

-356 KRKPE
+356 KPNKIEKQEMEAPLFPNPGPVPDKLLSIPGFIDDVVKLSMQSAPYPNRVLSFTGALALLAFLVGRKVQDKRDNRSNIYLIALADSGTGKDHPRKVNFNIAFRAGVAGAIGDAFASGE
-361 VEIVLPPEP
+361 GLEDALFMHPSMLFQADEFDC
-370 EIFRP
+370 IFNT
-375 WREISSS
+375 
-382 DIREMLKGTYLG
+382 LKYSKDNRA
-394 ELTSIYSCVT
+394 ESIN
-404 RPPLPVEASLLKAIV
+404 EKLLK
-419 TVACCLTGE
+419 
-428 ASVEELQRRNGT
+428 
-440 LGGLRLIGADRAKLK
+440 
-455 INTAGGQVCNVYAML
+455 
-470 VANSASGKDIGNLI
+470 
-484 GKFARMNN
+484 
-492 PSIRLTDGD
+492 
-501 PVMPDWNLGT
+501 
-511 SASAEGLAKVLT
+511 
-523 RKPNGLLVISE
+523 
-534 MANWLDPHHW
+534 
-544 QNKATSFLTEA
+544 
-555 FGQGYYDQNF
+555 
-565 SDRGRCVS
+565 
-573 SRSVDYCC
+573 
-581 PNIIA
+581 
-586 NIQPRV
+586 
-592 FGELADIQNI
+592 
-602 YTGFLGR
+602 
-609 FIFAVMPEF
+609 F
-618 YGNPARFDS
+618 YGASNTIYP
-627 ADLLEQM
+627 
-634 RVIVDIFLR
+634 LR
-643 KKGVVEVEEEYAD
+643 KKASAKRKDGTVHEIAHIVNPNLVLLGTAIPQYFYESLSRRVLENGLVARCIIVEAGKRGEAGNPQPITPSDSLIRAATYLANLDVNGNLTNEYPKPLIITETPEATAALREVQQECD
-656 EIQKVFL
+656 RRYNFYEAQNEGAAKALWARAHEKV
-663 GKCDPK
+663 CK
-669 LNPSWRRLC
+669 LA
-678 CEYYPRF
+678 
-685 MVMLSVN
+685 ML
-692 HGIKS
+692 HGISGNVYNPLITEKS
-697 QGESVIITD
+697 VRWAWKFIDHLTR
-706 EAKSKARMLTL
+706 RMLYMADRYVYENI
-717 WFFAQAEKVLGDI
+717 FDEKCQRAI
-730 MDCDSRSRE
+730 R
-739 MEQKLKRIFEIIRD
+739 KLQEHGGR
-753 QDRGDGVLTSTIS
+753 LS
-766 HCASGSGTTSSDR
+766 HS
-779 CKLLAEL
+779 KLLRLLHESADSMKKIAETL
-786 IERGWISQENNR
+786 QEKGTVQVEYDSSVR
-798 FMVLNPPPGMGK
+798 PAAKIYRLVE
-810 TKLRKK
+810 

>member
-8 THALRLWFQPGDV
+8 THALRLWFQAGDV
-21 FEVRVLDAISA
+21 FEVRVLDAVSA

-118 SNAEHDFALAK
+118 SNLEHDFALAK

-220 ILEEPQDIVPVS
+220 ILEEPQDIVSVS
-232 RKQMQD
+232 REKMQD

-285 RKWIFPVCPFNE
+285 RKWIFPICPFNE

-340 DRREEASSDV
+340 DRREEANSDV

-356 KRKPE
+356 KPNRIEKQEKEAPLFPNPGPVPDKLLSIPGFIDDVVKLSMQSAPYPNRVLSFTGALALLAFLVGRKVQDKRDNRSNIYLIALADSGTGKDHPRKVNFNIAFRAGVAGAIGDAFASGE
-361 VEIVLPPEP
+361 GLEDALFMHPSMLFQADEFDC
-370 EIFRP
+370 IFNT
-375 WREISSS
+375 
-382 DIREMLKGTYLG
+382 LKYSKDNRA
-394 ELTSIYSCVT
+394 ESIN
-404 RPPLPVEASLLKAIV
+404 EKLLK
-419 TVACCLTGE
+419 
-428 ASVEELQRRNGT
+428 
-440 LGGLRLIGADRAKLK
+440 
-455 INTAGGQVCNVYAML
+455 
-470 VANSASGKDIGNLI
+470 
-484 GKFARMNN
+484 
-492 PSIRLTDGD
+492 
-501 PVMPDWNLGT
+501 
-511 SASAEGLAKVLT
+511 
-523 RKPNGLLVISE
+523 
-534 MANWLDPHHW
+534 
-544 QNKATSFLTEA
+544 
-555 FGQGYYDQNF
+555 
-565 SDRGRCVS
+565 
-573 SRSVDYCC
+573 
-581 PNIIA
+581 
-586 NIQPRV
+586 
-592 FGELADIQNI
+592 
-602 YTGFLGR
+602 
-609 FIFAVMPEF
+609 F
-618 YGNPARFDS
+618 YGASNTIYP
-627 ADLLEQM
+627 
-634 RVIVDIFLR
+634 LR
-643 KKGVVEVEEEYAD
+643 KKALAKKKDGTVHEIAHIVNPNLVLLGTAIPQYFYESLSRRVLENGLVARCIIVEAGKRGEAGNPQPITPSDSLIRAATYLANLDVNGNLTNEYPKPLIITETPEATAALREVQQECD
-656 EIQKVFL
+656 RRYNFYEAQNEGAAKALWARAHEKV
-663 GKCDPK
+663 CK
-669 LNPSWRRLC
+669 LA
-678 CEYYPRF
+678 
-685 MVMLSVN
+685 ML
-692 HGIKS
+692 HGIS
-697 QGESVIITD
+697 GNVYNPLITD
-706 EAKSKARMLTL
+706 KSVKWAWKFIDHLTRRMLYMADRYVYENI
-717 WFFAQAEKVLGDI
+717 FDEKCQRAI
-730 MDCDSRSRE
+730 R
-739 MEQKLKRIFEIIRD
+739 KLQEHGGR
-753 QDRGDGVLTSTIS
+753 LS
-766 HCASGSGTTSSDR
+766 HS
-779 CKLLAEL
+779 KLLRLLHESADSMKKIAETL
-786 IERGWISQENNR
+786 QEKGTVQVEYDSSVR
-798 FMVLNPPPGMGK
+798 PAAKIYRLVE
-810 TKLRKK
+810 

>member
-8 THALRLWFQPGDV
+8 THALRLWFQAGDV
-21 FEVRVLDAISA
+21 FEVRVLDAVSA

-105 IDCDPRRA
+105 IDCDPKRA
-113 SGVSS
+113 AGVSS
-118 SNAEHDFALAK
+118 SNSEHESALAK

-140 GWADPIMT
+140 GWPDPIMT

-220 ILEEPQDIVPVS
+220 ILEEPQDIVSVS
-232 RKQMQD
+232 REKMQD

-340 DRREEASSDV
+340 DRREEANSDV

-356 KRKPE
+356 KPNRIEKQEKEAPLFPNPGPVPDKLLSIPGFIDDVVKLSMQSAPYPNRVLSFTGALALLAFLVGRKVQDKRDNRSNIYLIALADSGTGKDHPRKVNFNIAFRAGVAGAIGDAFASGE
-361 VEIVLPPEP
+361 GLEDALFMHPSMLFQADEFDC
-370 EIFRP
+370 IFNT
-375 WREISSS
+375 
-382 DIREMLKGTYLG
+382 LKYSKDNRA
-394 ELTSIYSCVT
+394 ESIN
-404 RPPLPVEASLLKAIV
+404 EKLLK
-419 TVACCLTGE
+419 
-428 ASVEELQRRNGT
+428 
-440 LGGLRLIGADRAKLK
+440 
-455 INTAGGQVCNVYAML
+455 
-470 VANSASGKDIGNLI
+470 
-484 GKFARMNN
+484 
-492 PSIRLTDGD
+492 
-501 PVMPDWNLGT
+501 
-511 SASAEGLAKVLT
+511 
-523 RKPNGLLVISE
+523 
-534 MANWLDPHHW
+534 
-544 QNKATSFLTEA
+544 
-555 FGQGYYDQNF
+555 
-565 SDRGRCVS
+565 
-573 SRSVDYCC
+573 
-581 PNIIA
+581 
-586 NIQPRV
+586 
-592 FGELADIQNI
+592 
-602 YTGFLGR
+602 
-609 FIFAVMPEF
+609 F
-618 YGNPARFDS
+618 YGASNTIYP
-627 ADLLEQM
+627 
-634 RVIVDIFLR
+634 LR
-643 KKGVVEVEEEYAD
+643 KKASAKKKDGTVHEIAHIVNPNLVLLGTAIPQYFYESLSRRVLENGLVARCVIVEAGKRGEAGNPQPITPSDSLIRAATYLANLDVNGNLTNEYPKPLIITETPEATAALREVQQECD
-656 EIQKVFL
+656 RRYNFYEAQNEGAAKALWARAHEKV
-663 GKCDPK
+663 CK
-669 LNPSWRRLC
+669 LA
-678 CEYYPRF
+678 
-685 MVMLSVN
+685 ML
-692 HGIKS
+692 HGISGNVYNPLITEKS
-697 QGESVIITD
+697 VRWAWKFIDHLTQ
-706 EAKSKARMLTL
+706 RMLYMADRYVYENI
-717 WFFAQAEKVLGDI
+717 FDEKCQRAI
-730 MDCDSRSRE
+730 R
-739 MEQKLKRIFEIIRD
+739 KLQEHGGR
-753 QDRGDGVLTSTIS
+753 LS
-766 HCASGSGTTSSDR
+766 HS
-779 CKLLAEL
+779 KLLRLLHESADSMKKIAETL
-786 IERGWISQENNR
+786 QEKGTVQVEYDSSVR
-798 FMVLNPPPGMGK
+798 PAAKIYRLVE
-810 TKLRKK
+810 

>member
-1 MTDANEI
+1 MEDAMTDANEI
-8 THALRLWFQPGDV
+8 THALHLWFQAGDV
-21 FEVRVLDAISA
+21 FEVRVLDAVSA

-118 SNAEHDFALAK
+118 SNAEHESALAK

-140 GWADPIMT
+140 GWPDPIMT

-232 RKQMQD
+232 REQMQD
-238 IVSYQSEDTQTDVPD
+238 IVSYQSEGTQTDVPD

-278 PQPWKGG
+278 PQPWKSG

-340 DRREEASSDV
+340 DRREEVSSDV

-356 KRKPE
+356 KPNRIEKQEKEAPLFPNPGPVPDKLLSIPGFIDDVVKLSMQSAPYPNRVLSFTGALALLAFLVGRKVQDKRDNRSNIYLIALADSGTGKDHPRKVNFNIAFRAGVAGAIGDAFASGE
-361 VEIVLPPEP
+361 GLEDALFMHPSMLFQADEFDC
-370 EIFRP
+370 IFNT
-375 WREISSS
+375 
-382 DIREMLKGTYLG
+382 LKYSKDNRA
-394 ELTSIYSCVT
+394 ESIN
-404 RPPLPVEASLLKAIV
+404 EKLLK
-419 TVACCLTGE
+419 
-428 ASVEELQRRNGT
+428 
-440 LGGLRLIGADRAKLK
+440 
-455 INTAGGQVCNVYAML
+455 
-470 VANSASGKDIGNLI
+470 
-484 GKFARMNN
+484 
-492 PSIRLTDGD
+492 
-501 PVMPDWNLGT
+501 
-511 SASAEGLAKVLT
+511 
-523 RKPNGLLVISE
+523 
-534 MANWLDPHHW
+534 
-544 QNKATSFLTEA
+544 
-555 FGQGYYDQNF
+555 
-565 SDRGRCVS
+565 
-573 SRSVDYCC
+573 
-581 PNIIA
+581 
-586 NIQPRV
+586 
-592 FGELADIQNI
+592 
-602 YTGFLGR
+602 
-609 FIFAVMPEF
+609 F
-618 YGNPARFDS
+618 YGASNTIYP
-627 ADLLEQM
+627 
-634 RVIVDIFLR
+634 LR
-643 KKGVVEVEEEYAD
+643 KKASAKKKDGTVHEIAHIVNPNLVLLGTAIPQYFYESLSRRVLENGLVARCIIVEAGKRGEAGNPQPITPSDSLIRAATYLANLDVNGNLTNEYPKPLIITETPEATAALWEVQLECD
-656 EIQKVFL
+656 RRYNFYEAQNEGAAKALWARAHEKV
-663 GKCDPK
+663 CK
-669 LNPSWRRLC
+669 LA
-678 CEYYPRF
+678 
-685 MVMLSVN
+685 ML
-692 HGIKS
+692 HGISGNVYNPLITEKS
-697 QGESVIITD
+697 VRWAWKFIDHLTQ
-706 EAKSKARMLTL
+706 RMLYMADRYVYENI
-717 WFFAQAEKVLGDI
+717 FDEKCQRAI
-730 MDCDSRSRE
+730 R
-739 MEQKLKRIFEIIRD
+739 KLQEHGGR
-753 QDRGDGVLTSTIS
+753 LS
-766 HCASGSGTTSSDR
+766 HS
-779 CKLLAEL
+779 KLLRLLHESADSMKKIAETL
-786 IERGWISQENNR
+786 QEKGTVQVEYDSSVR
-798 FMVLNPPPGMGK
+798 PAAKIYRLVE
-810 TKLRKK
+810 

>member
-8 THALRLWFQPGDV
+8 IHALRLWFQAGDV
-21 FEVRVLDAISA
+21 FEVRVLDAVRA

-47 HISAVPEAL
+47 HISDVPEAL

-118 SNAEHDFALAK
+118 SNAEHESALTK

-140 GWADPIMT
+140 GWPDPIMT

-220 ILEEPQDIVPVS
+220 ILEEPQDIVSVS
-232 RKQMQD
+232 REQMQD

-266 SWIAQ
+266 SWITQ

-340 DRREEASSDV
+340 DRREEANSDV

-356 KRKPE
+356 KPNRIEKQEKEAPLFPNPGPVPDKLLSIPGFIDDVVKLSMQSAPYPNRVLSFTGALALLAFLVGRKVQDKRDNRSNIYLIALADSGTGKDHPRKVNFNIAFRAGVAGAIGDAFASGE
-361 VEIVLPPEP
+361 GLEDALFMHPSMLFQADEFDC
-370 EIFRP
+370 IFNT
-375 WREISSS
+375 
-382 DIREMLKGTYLG
+382 LKYSKDNRA
-394 ELTSIYSCVT
+394 ESIN
-404 RPPLPVEASLLKAIV
+404 EKLLK
-419 TVACCLTGE
+419 
-428 ASVEELQRRNGT
+428 
-440 LGGLRLIGADRAKLK
+440 
-455 INTAGGQVCNVYAML
+455 
-470 VANSASGKDIGNLI
+470 
-484 GKFARMNN
+484 
-492 PSIRLTDGD
+492 
-501 PVMPDWNLGT
+501 
-511 SASAEGLAKVLT
+511 
-523 RKPNGLLVISE
+523 
-534 MANWLDPHHW
+534 
-544 QNKATSFLTEA
+544 
-555 FGQGYYDQNF
+555 
-565 SDRGRCVS
+565 
-573 SRSVDYCC
+573 
-581 PNIIA
+581 
-586 NIQPRV
+586 
-592 FGELADIQNI
+592 
-602 YTGFLGR
+602 
-609 FIFAVMPEF
+609 F
-618 YGNPARFDS
+618 YGASNTIYP
-627 ADLLEQM
+627 
-634 RVIVDIFLR
+634 LR
-643 KKGVVEVEEEYAD
+643 KKASAKKKDGTVHEIAHIVNPNLVLLGTAIPQYFYESLSRRVLENGLVARCVIVEAGKRGEAGNPQPITPSDSLIRAATYLANLDVNGNLTNEYPKPLIITETPEATAALREVQQECDRRYNFYEAQNEGAAKALWARAHEKVCKLAMLHGISGNVYNPLITEKSVRWAWKFIDHLTQRMLYMAD
-656 EIQKVFL
+656 RYVYENIFDE
-663 GKCDPK
+663 KCQRAI
-669 LNPSWRRLC
+669 RRLQ
-678 CEYYPRF
+678 E
-685 MVMLSVN
+685 
-692 HGIKS
+692 HGGRLPHS
-697 QGESVIITD
+697 
-706 EAKSKARMLTL
+706 
-717 WFFAQAEKVLGDI
+717 
-730 MDCDSRSRE
+730 
-739 MEQKLKRIFEIIRD
+739 
-753 QDRGDGVLTSTIS
+753 
-766 HCASGSGTTSSDR
+766 
-779 CKLLAEL
+779 KLLRLLHESADSMKKIAETL
-786 IERGWISQENNR
+786 QEKGTVQVEYDSSVR
-798 FMVLNPPPGMGK
+798 PAAKIYRLVE
-810 TKLRKK
+810 

>member
-8 THALRLWFQPGDV
+8 THALRLWFQVGDV
-21 FEVRVLDAISA
+21 FEVRVLDAVSA

-118 SNAEHDFALAK
+118 SNAEHESALAK

-140 GWADPIMT
+140 GWPDPIMT

-232 RKQMQD
+232 REQMQD

-340 DRREEASSDV
+340 DRREEANSDV

-356 KRKPE
+356 KPNRIEKQEKEAPLFPNPGPVPDKLLSIPGFIDDVVKLSMQSAPYPNRVLSFTGALALLAFLVGRKVQDKRDNRSNIYLIALADSGTGKDHPRKVNFNIAFRAGVAGAIGDAFASGE
-361 VEIVLPPEP
+361 GLEDALFMHPSMLFQADEFDC
-370 EIFRP
+370 IFNT
-375 WREISSS
+375 
-382 DIREMLKGTYLG
+382 LKYSKDNRA
-394 ELTSIYSCVT
+394 ESIN
-404 RPPLPVEASLLKAIV
+404 EKLLK
-419 TVACCLTGE
+419 
-428 ASVEELQRRNGT
+428 
-440 LGGLRLIGADRAKLK
+440 
-455 INTAGGQVCNVYAML
+455 
-470 VANSASGKDIGNLI
+470 
-484 GKFARMNN
+484 
-492 PSIRLTDGD
+492 
-501 PVMPDWNLGT
+501 
-511 SASAEGLAKVLT
+511 
-523 RKPNGLLVISE
+523 
-534 MANWLDPHHW
+534 
-544 QNKATSFLTEA
+544 
-555 FGQGYYDQNF
+555 
-565 SDRGRCVS
+565 
-573 SRSVDYCC
+573 
-581 PNIIA
+581 
-586 NIQPRV
+586 
-592 FGELADIQNI
+592 
-602 YTGFLGR
+602 
-609 FIFAVMPEF
+609 F
-618 YGNPARFDS
+618 YGASNTIYP
-627 ADLLEQM
+627 
-634 RVIVDIFLR
+634 LR
-643 KKGVVEVEEEYAD
+643 KKASAKKKDGTVHEIAHIVNPNLVLLGTAIPQYFYESLSRRVLENGLVARCIIVEAGKRGEAGNPQPITPSDSLIRAATYLANLDVNGNLTNEYPKPLIITETPEATAALREVQQECDRRYNFYEAQNEGAAKALWARAHEKVCKLAMLHGISGNVYNPLITEKSVRWAWKFIDHLTRRMLYMADSYVYENVFDEKCQKVIRMLREHGGRIKHAKLLNRFHDSLDNLKKVVETLME
-656 EIQKVFL
+656 Q
-663 GKCDPK
+663 
-669 LNPSWRRLC
+669 
-678 CEYYPRF
+678 
-685 MVMLSVN
+685 
-692 HGIKS
+692 GI
-697 QGESVIITD
+697 
-706 EAKSKARMLTL
+706 LTY
-717 WFFAQAEKVLGDI
+717 
-730 MDCDSRSRE
+730 E
-739 MEQKLKRIFEIIRD
+739 MEATKTRPSKVY
-753 QDRGDGVLTSTIS
+753 VL
-766 HCASGSGTTSSDR
+766 
-779 CKLLAEL
+779 LE
-786 IERGWISQENNR
+786 
-798 FMVLNPPPGMGK
+798 
-810 TKLRKK
+810 

>member
-1 MTDANEI
+1 MENAMTDANEI
-8 THALRLWFQPGDV
+8 THALRLWFQAGDV
-21 FEVRVLDAISA
+21 FEVRVLDAVSA

-118 SNAEHDFALAK
+118 SNAEHESALAK

-213 RPHRMAR
+213 RPHRMAKL
-220 ILEEPQDIVPVS
+220 LEAPDNLQAVS
-232 RKQMQD
+232 ETQLLD
-238 IVSYQSEDTQTDVPD
+238 VAAWDDTDSGYLGNSTTSSD
-253 DEWKHTMPAFDLD
+253 FNLD

-340 DRREEASSDV
+340 DRREEANSDV

-356 KRKPE
+356 KPNRIEKQEKEAPLFPNPGPVPDKLLSIPGFIDDVVKLSMQSAPYPNRVLSFTGALALLAFLVGRKVQDKRDNRSNIYLIALADSGTGKDHPRKVNFNIAFRAGVAGAIGDAFASGE
-361 VEIVLPPEP
+361 GLEDALFMHPSMLFQADEFDC
-370 EIFRP
+370 IFNT
-375 WREISSS
+375 
-382 DIREMLKGTYLG
+382 LKYSKDNRA
-394 ELTSIYSCVT
+394 ESIN
-404 RPPLPVEASLLKAIV
+404 EKLLK
-419 TVACCLTGE
+419 
-428 ASVEELQRRNGT
+428 
-440 LGGLRLIGADRAKLK
+440 
-455 INTAGGQVCNVYAML
+455 
-470 VANSASGKDIGNLI
+470 
-484 GKFARMNN
+484 
-492 PSIRLTDGD
+492 
-501 PVMPDWNLGT
+501 
-511 SASAEGLAKVLT
+511 
-523 RKPNGLLVISE
+523 
-534 MANWLDPHHW
+534 
-544 QNKATSFLTEA
+544 
-555 FGQGYYDQNF
+555 
-565 SDRGRCVS
+565 
-573 SRSVDYCC
+573 
-581 PNIIA
+581 
-586 NIQPRV
+586 
-592 FGELADIQNI
+592 
-602 YTGFLGR
+602 
-609 FIFAVMPEF
+609 F
-618 YGNPARFDS
+618 YGASNTIYP
-627 ADLLEQM
+627 
-634 RVIVDIFLR
+634 LR
-643 KKGVVEVEEEYAD
+643 KKASAKKKDGTVHEIAHIVNPNLVLLGTAIPQYFYESLSRRVLENGLVARCIIVEAGKRGEAGNPQPITPSDSLIRAATYLANLDVNGNLTNEYPKPLIITETPEATAALREVQQECDRRYNFYEAQNEGAAKALWARAHEKVCKLAMLHGISSNVYNPLITDKSVKWAWKFIDHLTRRMLYMADSYVYENVFDEKCQKIIRMLREHGGRIKHAKLLNRFHDSLDNLKKVVETLME
-656 EIQKVFL
+656 Q
-663 GKCDPK
+663 
-669 LNPSWRRLC
+669 
-678 CEYYPRF
+678 
-685 MVMLSVN
+685 
-692 HGIKS
+692 GI
-697 QGESVIITD
+697 
-706 EAKSKARMLTL
+706 LTY
-717 WFFAQAEKVLGDI
+717 
-730 MDCDSRSRE
+730 E
-739 MEQKLKRIFEIIRD
+739 MEATKTRPSKVY
-753 QDRGDGVLTSTIS
+753 VL
-766 HCASGSGTTSSDR
+766 
-779 CKLLAEL
+779 LE
-786 IERGWISQENNR
+786 
-798 FMVLNPPPGMGK
+798 
-810 TKLRKK
+810 

>member
-8 THALRLWFQPGDV
+8 THALRLWFQAGDV
-21 FEVRVLDAISA
+21 FEVRVLDAVSA

-118 SNAEHDFALAK
+118 SNAEHESALAK

-140 GWADPIMT
+140 GWPDPIMT

-220 ILEEPQDIVPVS
+220 ILEEPQDIVSVS
-232 RKQMQD
+232 LKQMQD
-238 IVSYQSEDTQTDVPD
+238 IVSYQNKNPQTDVPD
-253 DEWKHTMPAFDLD
+253 DEWKHTIPAFDLD

-308 EPSGAVAFKCHH
+308 ESSGAVAFKCHH

-340 DRREEASSDV
+340 DRREVANSDV

-356 KRKPE
+356 KPNRIEKQEKEAPLFPNPGPVPDKLLSIPGFIDDVVKLSMQSAPYPNRVLSFTGALALLAFLVGRKVQDKRDNRSNIYLIALADSGTGKDHPRKVNFNIAFRAGVAGAIGDAFASGE
-361 VEIVLPPEP
+361 GLEDALFMHPSMLFQADEFDC
-370 EIFRP
+370 IFNT
-375 WREISSS
+375 
-382 DIREMLKGTYLG
+382 LKYSKDNRA
-394 ELTSIYSCVT
+394 ESIN
-404 RPPLPVEASLLKAIV
+404 EKLLK
-419 TVACCLTGE
+419 
-428 ASVEELQRRNGT
+428 
-440 LGGLRLIGADRAKLK
+440 
-455 INTAGGQVCNVYAML
+455 
-470 VANSASGKDIGNLI
+470 
-484 GKFARMNN
+484 
-492 PSIRLTDGD
+492 
-501 PVMPDWNLGT
+501 
-511 SASAEGLAKVLT
+511 
-523 RKPNGLLVISE
+523 
-534 MANWLDPHHW
+534 
-544 QNKATSFLTEA
+544 
-555 FGQGYYDQNF
+555 
-565 SDRGRCVS
+565 
-573 SRSVDYCC
+573 
-581 PNIIA
+581 
-586 NIQPRV
+586 
-592 FGELADIQNI
+592 
-602 YTGFLGR
+602 
-609 FIFAVMPEF
+609 F
-618 YGNPARFDS
+618 YGASNTIYP
-627 ADLLEQM
+627 
-634 RVIVDIFLR
+634 LR
-643 KKGVVEVEEEYAD
+643 KKASAKKKDGTVHEIAHIVNPNLVLLGTAIPQYFYESLSRRVLENGLVARCIIVEAGKRGEAGNPQPITPSDSLIRAATYLANLDVNGNLTNEYPKPLIITETPEATAALREVQQECD
-656 EIQKVFL
+656 RRYNFYEAQNEGAAKALWARAHEKV
-663 GKCDPK
+663 CK
-669 LNPSWRRLC
+669 LA
-678 CEYYPRF
+678 
-685 MVMLSVN
+685 ML
-692 HGIKS
+692 HGISSNVYNPLITEKS
-697 QGESVIITD
+697 VRWAWKFIDHLTQ
-706 EAKSKARMLTL
+706 RMLYMADRYVYENI
-717 WFFAQAEKVLGDI
+717 FDEKCQRAI
-730 MDCDSRSRE
+730 R
-739 MEQKLKRIFEIIRD
+739 KLQEHGGR
-753 QDRGDGVLTSTIS
+753 LS
-766 HCASGSGTTSSDR
+766 HS
-779 CKLLAEL
+779 KLLRLLHESADSMKKIAETL
-786 IERGWISQENNR
+786 QEKGTVQVEYDSSVR
-798 FMVLNPPPGMGK
+798 PAAKIYRLAE
-810 TKLRKK
+810 

>member
-8 THALRLWFQPGDV
+8 THALRLWFQAGDV
-21 FEVRVLDAISA
+21 FEVRVLDAVSA

-105 IDCDPRRA
+105 IDCDPKRS

-118 SNAEHDFALAK
+118 TKAEHESALAK

-140 GWADPIMT
+140 GWPDPIMT

-220 ILEEPQDIVPVS
+220 ILEEPQDIVSVS
-232 RKQMQD
+232 LKQMQD
-238 IVSYQSEDTQTDVPD
+238 IVSYQNKDPQTDGPD

-331 RELREPGCY
+331 REFREPGCY
-340 DRREEASSDV
+340 DRREEANSDV

-356 KRKPE
+356 KPNRIEKQEKEAPLFPNPGPVPDKLLSIPGFIDDVVKLSMQSAPYPNRVLSFTGALALLAFLVGRKVQDKRDNRSNIYLIALADSGTGKDHPRKVNFNIAFRAGVAGAIGDAFASGE
-361 VEIVLPPEP
+361 GLEDALFMHPSMLFQADEFDC
-370 EIFRP
+370 IFNT
-375 WREISSS
+375 
-382 DIREMLKGTYLG
+382 LKYSKDNRA
-394 ELTSIYSCVT
+394 ESIN
-404 RPPLPVEASLLKAIV
+404 EKLLK
-419 TVACCLTGE
+419 
-428 ASVEELQRRNGT
+428 
-440 LGGLRLIGADRAKLK
+440 
-455 INTAGGQVCNVYAML
+455 
-470 VANSASGKDIGNLI
+470 
-484 GKFARMNN
+484 
-492 PSIRLTDGD
+492 
-501 PVMPDWNLGT
+501 
-511 SASAEGLAKVLT
+511 
-523 RKPNGLLVISE
+523 
-534 MANWLDPHHW
+534 
-544 QNKATSFLTEA
+544 
-555 FGQGYYDQNF
+555 
-565 SDRGRCVS
+565 
-573 SRSVDYCC
+573 
-581 PNIIA
+581 
-586 NIQPRV
+586 
-592 FGELADIQNI
+592 
-602 YTGFLGR
+602 
-609 FIFAVMPEF
+609 F
-618 YGNPARFDS
+618 YGASNTIYP
-627 ADLLEQM
+627 
-634 RVIVDIFLR
+634 LR
-643 KKGVVEVEEEYAD
+643 KKASAKKKDGTVHEIAHIVNPNLVLLGTAIPQYFYESLSRRVLENGLVARCIIVEAGKRGEAGNPQSITPSDSLIRAATYLANLDVNGNLTNEYPKPLIITETPEATAALREVQQECD
-656 EIQKVFL
+656 RRYNFYEAQNEGAAKALWARAHEKV
-663 GKCDPK
+663 CK
-669 LNPSWRRLC
+669 LA
-678 CEYYPRF
+678 
-685 MVMLSVN
+685 ML
-692 HGIKS
+692 HGIS
-697 QGESVIITD
+697 GNVYNPLITD
-706 EAKSKARMLTL
+706 KSVKWAWKFIDHLTQRMLYMADRYVYENI
-717 WFFAQAEKVLGDI
+717 FDEKCQRAI
-730 MDCDSRSRE
+730 R
-739 MEQKLKRIFEIIRD
+739 KLQEHGGR
-753 QDRGDGVLTSTIS
+753 LPHS
-766 HCASGSGTTSSDR
+766 
-779 CKLLAEL
+779 KLLRLLHESADSMKKIAETL
-786 IERGWISQENNR
+786 QEKGTVQVEYDSSVR
-798 FMVLNPPPGMGK
+798 PAAKIYRLVE
-810 TKLRKK
+810 

>member
-8 THALRLWFQPGDV
+8 THALRLWFQAGDV
-21 FEVRVLDAISA
+21 FEVRVLDAVSA

-105 IDCDPRRA
+105 IDCDPKRS

-118 SNAEHDFALAK
+118 TKAEHESALAK

-140 GWADPIMT
+140 GWPDPIMT

-220 ILEEPQDIVPVS
+220 ILEEPQDIVSVS
-232 RKQMQD
+232 LKQMQD
-238 IVSYQSEDTQTDVPD
+238 IVSYQNKDPQTDGPD

-340 DRREEASSDV
+340 DRREEANSDV

-356 KRKPE
+356 KPNRIEKQEKEAPLFPNPGPVPDKLLSIPGFIDDVVKLSMQSAPYPNRVLSFTGALALLAFLVGRKVQDKRDNRSNIYLIALADSGTGKDHPRKVNFNIAFRAGVAGAIGDAFASGE
-361 VEIVLPPEP
+361 GLEDALFMHPSMLFQADEFDC
-370 EIFRP
+370 IFNT
-375 WREISSS
+375 
-382 DIREMLKGTYLG
+382 LKYSKDNRA
-394 ELTSIYSCVT
+394 ESIN
-404 RPPLPVEASLLKAIV
+404 EKLLK
-419 TVACCLTGE
+419 
-428 ASVEELQRRNGT
+428 
-440 LGGLRLIGADRAKLK
+440 
-455 INTAGGQVCNVYAML
+455 
-470 VANSASGKDIGNLI
+470 
-484 GKFARMNN
+484 
-492 PSIRLTDGD
+492 
-501 PVMPDWNLGT
+501 
-511 SASAEGLAKVLT
+511 
-523 RKPNGLLVISE
+523 
-534 MANWLDPHHW
+534 
-544 QNKATSFLTEA
+544 
-555 FGQGYYDQNF
+555 
-565 SDRGRCVS
+565 
-573 SRSVDYCC
+573 
-581 PNIIA
+581 
-586 NIQPRV
+586 
-592 FGELADIQNI
+592 
-602 YTGFLGR
+602 
-609 FIFAVMPEF
+609 F
-618 YGNPARFDS
+618 YGASNTIYP
-627 ADLLEQM
+627 
-634 RVIVDIFLR
+634 LR
-643 KKGVVEVEEEYAD
+643 KKASAKKKDGTVHEIAHIVNPNLVLLGTAIPQYFYESLSRRVLENGLVARCIIVEAGKRGEAGNPQPITPSDSLIRAATYLANLDVNGNLTNEYPKPLIITETPEATAALREVQQECD
-656 EIQKVFL
+656 RRYNFYEAQNEGAAKALWARAHEKV
-663 GKCDPK
+663 CK
-669 LNPSWRRLC
+669 LA
-678 CEYYPRF
+678 
-685 MVMLSVN
+685 ML
-692 HGIKS
+692 HGIS
-697 QGESVIITD
+697 GNVYNPLITD
-706 EAKSKARMLTL
+706 KSVKWAWKFIDHLTQRMLYMADRYVYENI
-717 WFFAQAEKVLGDI
+717 FDEKCQRAI
-730 MDCDSRSRE
+730 R
-739 MEQKLKRIFEIIRD
+739 KLQEHGGR
-753 QDRGDGVLTSTIS
+753 LPHS
-766 HCASGSGTTSSDR
+766 
-779 CKLLAEL
+779 KLLRLLHESADSMKKIAETL
-786 IERGWISQENNR
+786 QEKGTVQVEYDSSVR
-798 FMVLNPPPGMGK
+798 PAAKIYRLVE
-810 TKLRKK
+810 

>member
-8 THALRLWFQPGDV
+8 THALHLWFQAGDV
-21 FEVRVLDAISA
+21 FEVRVLDAVSA

-56 KRLLSFRGVYVTV
+56 KRLLFFRGVYVTV

-118 SNAEHDFALAK
+118 SNAEHESALAK

-140 GWADPIMT
+140 GWPDPIMT

-232 RKQMQD
+232 REQMQD
-238 IVSYQSEDTQTDVPD
+238 IVSYQSEGTQTDVPD

-278 PQPWKGG
+278 PQPWKSG

-340 DRREEASSDV
+340 DRREEVSSDV

-356 KRKPE
+356 KPNRIEKQEKEAPLFPNPGPVPDKLLSIPGFIDDVVKLSMQSAPYPNRVLSFTGALALLAFLVGRKVQDKRDNRSNIYLIALADSGTGKDHPRKVNFNIAFRAGVAGAIGDAFASGE
-361 VEIVLPPEP
+361 GLEDALFMHPSMLFQADEFDC
-370 EIFRP
+370 IFNT
-375 WREISSS
+375 
-382 DIREMLKGTYLG
+382 LKYSKDNRA
-394 ELTSIYSCVT
+394 ESIN
-404 RPPLPVEASLLKAIV
+404 EKLLK
-419 TVACCLTGE
+419 
-428 ASVEELQRRNGT
+428 
-440 LGGLRLIGADRAKLK
+440 
-455 INTAGGQVCNVYAML
+455 
-470 VANSASGKDIGNLI
+470 
-484 GKFARMNN
+484 
-492 PSIRLTDGD
+492 
-501 PVMPDWNLGT
+501 
-511 SASAEGLAKVLT
+511 
-523 RKPNGLLVISE
+523 
-534 MANWLDPHHW
+534 
-544 QNKATSFLTEA
+544 
-555 FGQGYYDQNF
+555 
-565 SDRGRCVS
+565 
-573 SRSVDYCC
+573 
-581 PNIIA
+581 
-586 NIQPRV
+586 
-592 FGELADIQNI
+592 
-602 YTGFLGR
+602 
-609 FIFAVMPEF
+609 F
-618 YGNPARFDS
+618 YGASNTIYP
-627 ADLLEQM
+627 
-634 RVIVDIFLR
+634 LR
-643 KKGVVEVEEEYAD
+643 KKASAKKKDGTVHEIAHIVNPNLVLLGTAIPQYFYESLSRRVLENGLVARCIIVEAGKRGEAGNPQPITPSDSLIRAATYLANLDVNGNLTNEYPKPLIITETPEATAALREVQLECD
-656 EIQKVFL
+656 RRYNFYEAQNEGAAKALWARAHEKV
-663 GKCDPK
+663 CK
-669 LNPSWRRLC
+669 LA
-678 CEYYPRF
+678 
-685 MVMLSVN
+685 ML
-692 HGIKS
+692 HGISGNVYNPLITEKS
-697 QGESVIITD
+697 VRWAWKFIDHLTQ
-706 EAKSKARMLTL
+706 RMLYMADRYVYENI
-717 WFFAQAEKVLGDI
+717 FDEKCQRAI
-730 MDCDSRSRE
+730 R
-739 MEQKLKRIFEIIRD
+739 KLQEHGGR
-753 QDRGDGVLTSTIS
+753 LS
-766 HCASGSGTTSSDR
+766 HS
-779 CKLLAEL
+779 KLLRLLHESADSMKKIAETL
-786 IERGWISQENNR
+786 QEKGTVQVEYDSSVR
-798 FMVLNPPPGMGK
+798 PAAKIYRLVE
-810 TKLRKK
+810 

>member
-8 THALRLWFQPGDV
+8 THALRLWFQAGDV

-118 SNAEHDFALAK
+118 SNAEHESALAK

-140 GWADPIMT
+140 GWPDSIMT

-161 LPADDGELVRRVI
+161 LPADDGGLVQKCTN
-174 GEIAKASS
+174 AFALASDDAVS
-182 EQVAIDTSVHNP
+182 IDTSVHNP

-232 RKQMQD
+232 REQMQD
-238 IVSYQSEDTQTDVPD
+238 IVSYQNEAPLADVPD

-340 DRREEASSDV
+340 NRREEANSDV

-356 KRKPE
+356 KPNRIEKQEKEAPLFPNPGPVPDKLLSIPGFIDDVVKLSMQSAPYPNRVLSFTGALALLAFLVGRKVQDKRDNRSNIYLIALADSGTGKDHPRKVNFNIAFRAGVAGAIGDAFASGE
-361 VEIVLPPEP
+361 GLEDALFMHPSMLFQADEFDC
-370 EIFRP
+370 IFNT
-375 WREISSS
+375 
-382 DIREMLKGTYLG
+382 LKYSKDNRA
-394 ELTSIYSCVT
+394 ESIN
-404 RPPLPVEASLLKAIV
+404 EKLLK
-419 TVACCLTGE
+419 
-428 ASVEELQRRNGT
+428 
-440 LGGLRLIGADRAKLK
+440 
-455 INTAGGQVCNVYAML
+455 
-470 VANSASGKDIGNLI
+470 
-484 GKFARMNN
+484 
-492 PSIRLTDGD
+492 
-501 PVMPDWNLGT
+501 
-511 SASAEGLAKVLT
+511 
-523 RKPNGLLVISE
+523 
-534 MANWLDPHHW
+534 
-544 QNKATSFLTEA
+544 
-555 FGQGYYDQNF
+555 
-565 SDRGRCVS
+565 
-573 SRSVDYCC
+573 
-581 PNIIA
+581 
-586 NIQPRV
+586 
-592 FGELADIQNI
+592 
-602 YTGFLGR
+602 
-609 FIFAVMPEF
+609 F
-618 YGNPARFDS
+618 YGASNTIYP
-627 ADLLEQM
+627 
-634 RVIVDIFLR
+634 LR
-643 KKGVVEVEEEYAD
+643 KKASAKKKDGTVHEIAHIVNPNLVLLGTAIPQYFYESLSRRVLENGLVARCIIVEAGKRGEAGNPQPITPSDSLIRAATYLANLDVNGNLTNEYPKPLIITETPEATAALREVQQECD
-656 EIQKVFL
+656 RRYNFYEAQNEGAAKALWARAHEKV
-663 GKCDPK
+663 CK
-669 LNPSWRRLC
+669 LA
-678 CEYYPRF
+678 
-685 MVMLSVN
+685 ML
-692 HGIKS
+692 HGISSNVYNPLITEKS
-697 QGESVIITD
+697 VRWAWKFIDHLTG
-706 EAKSKARMLTL
+706 RMLYMANRYVYENV
-717 WFFAQAEKVLGDI
+717 FDEKCQRVLRHITEAGGVI
-730 MDCDSRSRE
+730 GHTKLLRKSRE
-739 MEQKLKRIFEIIRD
+739 SFEVFKKIIDTLREN
-753 QDRGDGVLTSTIS
+753 
-766 HCASGSGTTSSDR
+766 GS
-779 CKLLAEL
+779 
-786 IERGWISQENNR
+786 IEIEIDK
-798 FMVLNPPPGMGK
+798 GK
-810 TKLRKK
+810 TKPMRIYHLICE

>member
-8 THALRLWFQPGDV
+8 THALRLWFQAGDV
-21 FEVRVLDAISA
+21 FEVRVLDAVSA

-118 SNAEHDFALAK
+118 SNAEHESALAK

-140 GWADPIMT
+140 GWSDPIMT

-232 RKQMQD
+232 LKQMQD
-238 IVSYQSEDTQTDVPD
+238 IVSYRSEDTQTDGPD

-266 SWIAQ
+266 AWIAQ

-340 DRREEASSDV
+340 DRREEANSDV

-356 KRKPE
+356 KPNRIEKQEKEAPLFPNPGSVPDKLLSIPGFIDDVVKLSMQSAPYPNRVLSFTGALALLAFLVGRKVRDKRDNRSNIYLIALADSGTGKDHPRKVNFNTPSARESPGRSAMPSLPE
-361 VEIVLPPEP
+361 KVWKMPC
-370 EIFRP
+370 
-375 WREISSS
+375 
-382 DIREMLKGTYLG
+382 
-394 ELTSIYSCVT
+394 SCT
-404 RPPLPVEASLLKAIV
+404 RPCCFRRMSS
-419 TVACCLTGE
+419 TV
-428 ASVEELQRRNGT
+428 
-440 LGGLRLIGADRAKLK
+440 
-455 INTAGGQVCNVYAML
+455 
-470 VANSASGKDIGNLI
+470 
-484 GKFARMNN
+484 F
-492 PSIRLTDGD
+492 SIL
-501 PVMPDWNLGT
+501 
-511 SASAEGLAKVLT
+511 
-523 RKPNGLLVISE
+523 
-534 MANWLDPHHW
+534 
-544 QNKATSFLTEA
+544 
-555 FGQGYYDQNF
+555 
-565 SDRGRCVS
+565 
-573 SRSVDYCC
+573 
-581 PNIIA
+581 
-586 NIQPRV
+586 
-592 FGELADIQNI
+592 
-602 YTGFLGR
+602 
-609 FIFAVMPEF
+609 
-618 YGNPARFDS
+618 
-627 ADLLEQM
+627 
-634 RVIVDIFLR
+634 
-643 KKGVVEVEEEYAD
+643 
-656 EIQKVFL
+656 
-663 GKCDPK
+663 
-669 LNPSWRRLC
+669 
-678 CEYYPRF
+678 
-685 MVMLSVN
+685 
-692 HGIKS
+692 
-697 QGESVIITD
+697 
-706 EAKSKARMLTL
+706 
-717 WFFAQAEKVLGDI
+717 
-730 MDCDSRSRE
+730 
-739 MEQKLKRIFEIIRD
+739 
-753 QDRGDGVLTSTIS
+753 
-766 HCASGSGTTSSDR
+766 
-779 CKLLAEL
+779 
-786 IERGWISQENNR
+786 
-798 FMVLNPPPGMGK
+798 
-810 TKLRKK
+810 

>member
-1 MTDANEI
+1 MENAMTDANEI
-8 THALRLWFQPGDV
+8 IHALRLWFQAGDV
-21 FEVRVLDAISA
+21 FEVRVLDAVSA

-118 SNAEHDFALAK
+118 SNAEHESALAK
-129 AREIRDGLSSL
+129 AREIRDGLSLL
-140 GWADPIMT
+140 GWPDSIMT

-220 ILEEPQDIVPVS
+220 ILDEPQDIVPVS
-232 RKQMQD
+232 LEQMQD
-238 IVSYQSEDTQTDVPD
+238 IVSYQNKDPQTDGPD

-331 RELREPGCY
+331 RELREPGCC
-340 DRREEASSDV
+340 DRREEANFDV

-356 KRKPE
+356 KPNRIEKQEKEAPLFPNPGPVPDKLLSSPGFIDDVVKLSMQSAPYPNRVLSFTGALALLAFLVGRKVQDKRDNRSNIYLIALADSGTGKDHPRKVNFNIAFRAGVAGAIGDAFASGE
-361 VEIVLPPEP
+361 GLEDALFMHPSMLFQADEFDC
-370 EIFRP
+370 IFNT
-375 WREISSS
+375 
-382 DIREMLKGTYLG
+382 LKYSKDNRA
-394 ELTSIYSCVT
+394 ESIN
-404 RPPLPVEASLLKAIV
+404 EKLLK
-419 TVACCLTGE
+419 
-428 ASVEELQRRNGT
+428 
-440 LGGLRLIGADRAKLK
+440 
-455 INTAGGQVCNVYAML
+455 
-470 VANSASGKDIGNLI
+470 
-484 GKFARMNN
+484 
-492 PSIRLTDGD
+492 
-501 PVMPDWNLGT
+501 
-511 SASAEGLAKVLT
+511 
-523 RKPNGLLVISE
+523 
-534 MANWLDPHHW
+534 
-544 QNKATSFLTEA
+544 
-555 FGQGYYDQNF
+555 
-565 SDRGRCVS
+565 
-573 SRSVDYCC
+573 
-581 PNIIA
+581 
-586 NIQPRV
+586 
-592 FGELADIQNI
+592 
-602 YTGFLGR
+602 
-609 FIFAVMPEF
+609 F
-618 YGNPARFDS
+618 YGASNTIYP
-627 ADLLEQM
+627 
-634 RVIVDIFLR
+634 LR
-643 KKGVVEVEEEYAD
+643 KKASAKKKDGTVHEIAHIVNPNLVLLGTAIPQYFYESLSRRVLENGLVARCIIVEAGKRGEAGNPQPITPSDSLIRAATYLANLDVNGNLTNEYPKPLIITETPEATAALREVQQECDRRYNFYEAQNEGAAKALWARAHEKVCKLAMLHGISSNVYNPLITDKSVKWAWKFIDHLTRRMLYMADSYVYENVFDEKCQKVIRMLREHGGRIKHAKLLNRFHDSLDNLKKVVETLME
-656 EIQKVFL
+656 Q
-663 GKCDPK
+663 
-669 LNPSWRRLC
+669 
-678 CEYYPRF
+678 
-685 MVMLSVN
+685 
-692 HGIKS
+692 GI
-697 QGESVIITD
+697 
-706 EAKSKARMLTL
+706 LTY
-717 WFFAQAEKVLGDI
+717 
-730 MDCDSRSRE
+730 E
-739 MEQKLKRIFEIIRD
+739 MEATKTRPSKVY
-753 QDRGDGVLTSTIS
+753 VL
-766 HCASGSGTTSSDR
+766 
-779 CKLLAEL
+779 LE
-786 IERGWISQENNR
+786 
-798 FMVLNPPPGMGK
+798 
-810 TKLRKK
+810 